1 MKLLPLFVALWIQ
14 APLAHA
20 IEVLASVH
28 PLSLISAAITDGVTQ
43 PHTLLP
49 LGSSP
54 HDYALR
60 PSDVR
65 RLRQADLIIWV
76 GPQMERFLIKP
87 LAPHAQAL
95 ALSEQP
101 SLALYHKAGSRAP
114 ASDEHADHDDH
125 DHDHEH
131 GTDTH
136 IWLGPEQA
144 RQIARLIS
152 QQLQQR
158 DPLHAATY
166 AANLARFEQALTR
179 ADRDIARRMQALASR
194 GYFVFHDAYG
204 YWERHYGLRN
214 LGHFTL
220 NPDQRPG
227 ARRLADIQARLR
239 AGQARCVFAEPQFQ
253 PALITAV
260 TQGTGVAI
268 GSLDPLASSIAVTA
282 DGYIRFMHQLAA
294 QFEECLGRP

>member
-1 MKLLPLFVALWIQ
+1 MRPILLFIALWAQ
-14 APLAHA
+14 ASLAQA

-28 PLSLISAAITDGVTQ
+28 PLSLITAAITDGVTQ

-49 LGSSP
+49 PGSSP

-76 GPQMERFLIKP
+76 GPELERFLVKP

-95 ALSEQP
+95 ALTEQP
-101 SLALYHKAGSRAP
+101 SLTLYRRAEPEEEAHAEATAG
-114 ASDEHADHDDH
+114 H
-125 DHDHEH
+125 DHAHEH
-131 GTDTH
+131 GVDPH
-136 IWLGPEQA
+136 LWLGPEQA

-158 DPLHAATY
+158 DPIHAGTY
-166 AANLARFEQALTR
+166 AANLVRFEQQLAR
-179 ADRDIARRMQALASR
+179 ADQAIAQRMQALAER

-204 YWERHYGLRN
+204 YWERHYGLHN

-220 NPDQRPG
+220 NPEQQPG
-227 ARRLADIQARLR
+227 ARQLAKIQARLK

-253 PALITAV
+253 PALIMAV
-260 TQGTGVAI
+260 TRGTGVTI
-268 GSLDPLASSIAVTA
+268 GTLDPLASNIPVTT
-282 DGYIRFMHQLAA
+282 DGYIQFMQQLAD
-294 QFEECLGRP
+294 QFEHCLMQP